1 MSDEERKQGRERA
14 TTGMVRWTDE
24 TRRRYRLTIH
34 RIAHARLRDELDL
47 GMSGTLAVWVAL
59 RETTAHC
66 SLSQTES
73 ARLLASL
80 QSAAGDSGLRR

>member
-1 MSDEERKQGRERA
+1 VSDEAINDIRQAAA
-14 TTGMVRWTDE
+14 TGTGGWSDA

-34 RIAHARLRDELDL
+34 RIAHARLRDELEH
-47 GMSGTLAVWVAL
+47 GMSSTLATWVAL

-66 SLSQTES
+66 SLSQSES

-80 QSAAGDSGLRR
+80 QSAADDTDLR